1 MRCVSDYACT
11 SYVVVGTHRTAAP
24 GGARGEERRREG
36 SNSTSKKA
44 VVSNGTI
51 ARLLK
56 ATAFVVWDTTELS
69 LLALGLFDPKR
80 VSAQPIFVVTIS
92 ASAVAPYLSLEGLRR
107 KKRRRVWHIK

>member
-1 MRCVSDYACT
+1 MS
-11 SYVVVGTHRTAAP
+11 VGTLAHIEPAP

-69 LLALGLFDPKR
+69 LLALGLFDPERKGVGVGAANFCR
-80 VSAQPIFVVTIS
+80 YYFCVCCGSIFVIGRAT
-92 ASAVAPYLSLEGLRR
+92 
-107 KKRRRVWHIK
+107 